1 MQFFIVAVV
10 ATLATFAVASP
21 LAETHPAGIAL
32 RRAIN
37 KAYFTEAE
45 LADVGK

>member
-1 MQFFIVAVV
+1 MQFSII
-10 ATLATFAVASP
+10 ATLATIAATSP
-21 LAETHPAGIAL
+21 IAEAHPASVAL

-45 LADVGK
+45 LADTSES